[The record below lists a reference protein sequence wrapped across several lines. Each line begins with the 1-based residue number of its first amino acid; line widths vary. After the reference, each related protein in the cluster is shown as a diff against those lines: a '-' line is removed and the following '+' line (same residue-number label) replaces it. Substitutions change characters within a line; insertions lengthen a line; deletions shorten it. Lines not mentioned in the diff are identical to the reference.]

1 MEFVDSPANEER
13 RACHYRA
20 WFRFVLIFGSSI
32 LFADDPDDDNDGV
45 LDEDEEDE
53 DTDDD
58 GIPDDE
64 DTDDDNDGVPDDS
77 KWDSP
82 IIYDGSRRLMKFASD
97 VA

>member
-1 MEFVDSPANEER
+1 MHPTTNMVSLCA
-13 RACHYRA
+13 H
-20 WFRFVLIFGSSI
+20 FRII

-77 KWDSP
+77 KS
-82 IIYDGSRRLMKFASD
+82 GSYITHGSSRWLVKFASE

>member
-1 MEFVDSPANEER
+1 MQPSNMVSLCA
-13 RACHYRA
+13 H
-20 WFRFVLIFGSSI
+20 FRIT

-82 IIYDGSRRLMKFASD
+82 ITHG
-97 VA
+97 

>member
-1 MEFVDSPANEER
+1 MQLTYAWKPANS
-13 RACHYRA
+13 
-20 WFRFVLIFGSSI
+20 WI

-77 KWDSP
+77 ECEPSLFQNKCQA
-82 IIYDGSRRLMKFASD
+82 RLSSLTLSTRWLIR
-97 VA
+97 VGTETVG